1 MRTSVRY
8 GPAMADPE
16 APWRRRFRAAAVSL
30 PSWARDRPDRLL
42 YSSNASGTWELYAW
56 DRERDTHR
64 QVTDRPEGTMAGGL
78 DPTGEWI
85 WWFDDEKGN
94 ENGRWVVEPF
104 EPAPGTTA
112 RPAASSLPP
121 AYGAGL
127 ALGKGFAV
135 IGSSTDRG
143 TQVHLVRDGGEPEL
157 LYEHREEARVAALSR
172 DGELLALL

>member
-1 MRTSVRY
+1 
-8 GPAMADPE
+8 MADPE

-127 ALGKGFAV
+127 GEERVDAIDL
-135 IGSSTDRG
+135 D
-143 TQVHLVRDGGEPEL
+143 VRVR
-157 LYEHREEARVAALSR
+157 HAAGRPLSR
-172 DGELLALL
+172 RAQQHPVRSPDL